1 MKVIILRC
9 VLLSCGAALFG
20 VSVGRI
26 IEIDLILGVTA
37 LFGVAM
43 IIMSMKI

>member
-1 MKVIILRC
+1 MKAIILRV

-20 VSVGRI
+20 VSVARI
-26 IEIDLILGVTA
+26 MEIDLILGVTA

-43 IIMSMKI
+43 IIMSMEI